1 MTTAVANQSSPAPNR
16 KVSAGAGAGLPVGIV
31 LVWALG
37 EAGVAVPAEVG
48 AAIGTI
54 MTTFIAYMTSERV

>member
-1 MTTAVANQSSPAPNR
+1 MTTTVANQPTSAPNR
-16 KVSAGAGAGLPVGIV
+16 KVSAGAGAGLPIGIV

-37 EAGVAVPAEVG
+37 EAGVEMPAEVG

-54 MTTFIAYMTSERV
+54 MTTFIAYMTRER